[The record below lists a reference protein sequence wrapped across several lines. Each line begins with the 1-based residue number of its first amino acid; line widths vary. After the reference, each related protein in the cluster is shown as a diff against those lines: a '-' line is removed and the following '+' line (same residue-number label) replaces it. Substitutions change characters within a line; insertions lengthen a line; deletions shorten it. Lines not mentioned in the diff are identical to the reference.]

1 MTRSTTFIAALTIAC
16 TLFGCANA
24 PDADAVDVITA
35 ELGEEHFE
43 LVEMSD
49 DDGFIDVEVY
59 YSAGQAE
66 EIQTGIFRWPATD
79 PTPIELTEMLANIP
93 ERVINHATPVD
104 GPADGPADGSVDGPV
119 DGPAVSHTV
128 VWPRLLVEARVFR
141 LWNLGLDCDQTDGHS
156 DCLQTR

>member
-24 PDADAVDVITA
+24 PDADAVDVVTA

-104 GPADGPADGSVDGPV
+104 GPVDGPT
-119 DGPAVSHTV
+119 VSHTV

-141 LWNLGLDCDQTDGHS
+141 LWNLGLDCDETGGHS